1 MIAPLRFFLV
11 FACASA
17 ALSIGVSAVAAHTL
31 TLSAQDAQALA
42 WALDLQ
48 RFHALGLLVLVV
60 LARQVGPNAWTMAS
74 GALFVAGT
82 LLFSLSI
89 ELRLLH
95 GIELFRPLVPY
106 GGMAFMAGW
115 VTLAIGGW
123 RIQRP

>member
-1 MIAPLRFFLV
+1 MTAPLRFFLV
-11 FACASA
+11 FACVSA
-17 ALSIGVSAVAAHTL
+17 ALSIGVSAVAAHAL
-31 TLSAQDAQALA
+31 TLSVQDAQALA

-74 GALFVAGT
+74 GALVVAGT

-95 GIELFRPLVPY
+95 GIELLRPLVPY

-123 RIQRP
+123 RMQRP

>member
-1 MIAPLRFFLV
+1 MNAMLRFFQV
-11 FACASA
+11 FACISA
-17 ALSIGVSAVAAHTL
+17 ALSIGVSAVAAHSLTL
-31 TLSAQDAQALA
+31 TAQEAQALA

-48 RFHALGLLVLVV
+48 RFHALGLLVLVL
-60 LARQVGPNAWTMAS
+60 LARQGGPNAWTMAT

-89 ELRLLH
+89 ELRLLY
-95 GIELFRPLVPY
+95 GIELLRPLVPY

-123 RIQRP
+123 RTQRP